1 MSGLSFVEVSPRDGL
16 QNEKTVLTVAQ
27 RIALIERA
35 VAAGARR
42 IEVASFVNPARVPQM
57 AGAEELIAALNLP
70 GHVSSIGL
78 VLNERGA
85 ERALATGVDELGLV
99 CAASDDFAVAN
110 QGMSAEDSLAMA
122 ERVLARC
129 AGAGRRA
136 QVTIAVSFGCPFAGQ
151 VDPARV
157 AEMAA
162 RLAAAGP
169 VEIGIADTIGIARPA
184 EVSALIG
191 MVVKAVGPVPVRAH
205 FHDTRGMGVANAL
218 AAVAAG
224 ASVIDGSIA
233 GTGGCPFAP
242 GASGNVASEDLAFAF
257 GTALGLDLGELV
269 AAGEWLNAQLGR
281 SACSA
286 QMRVSRT
293 S

>member
-16 QNEKTVLTVAQ
+16 QNEKTVLPLAE
-27 RIALIERA
+27 RIGLIERA

-57 AGAEELIAALNLP
+57 AGAEELIAALSLP
-70 GHVSSIGL
+70 SEVTTIGL

-85 ERALATGVDELGLV
+85 ERALATSVGQLGLV
-99 CAASDDFAVAN
+99 CAASDDFAIAN
-110 QGMSAEDSLAMA
+110 QGMSAEDSLAMT

-129 AGAGRRA
+129 QAAGRAA
-136 QVTIAVSFGCPFAGQ
+136 QVTIAVAYGCPFAGA

-157 AEMAA
+157 VDMAV

-169 VEIGIADTIGIARPA
+169 VEIAIADTIGIARPG

-191 MVVKAVGPVPVRAH
+191 QVVRAVGPLPVRAH

-233 GTGGCPFAP
+233 GVGGCPFAP
-242 GASGNVASEDLAFAF
+242 GASGNVASEDLAYAF
-257 GTALGLDLGELV
+257 GPALGLDLGRLV
-269 AAGEWLNAQLGR
+269 EAGEWLNARLGR
-281 SACSA
+281 STCSA
-286 QMRVSRT
+286 QMRVNRPS
-293 S
+293 